1 MGIDKVTDWKNR
13 IESACK
19 NAGTY
24 EPHFDDVIETLAGIL
39 ENRDR
44 AQEQFEAMKCQP
56 IVQHTNKGGNTNLVK
71 NPALVVIN
79 EMNAQALQFWRELG
93 LTPKGFQAMQKN
105 GFKKP
110 EASFEE
116 ILENIGI

>member
-1 MGIDKVTDWKNR
+1 MEKQEWKQK
-13 IESACK
+13 IEQACRE
-19 NAGTY
+19 AGTY
-24 EPHFDDVIETLAGIL
+24 ESHFDDVIETLAGIL

-44 AQEQFEAMKCQP
+44 AQKQFEQMNSNP

-71 NPALVVIN
+71 NPALVIIN

-105 GFKKP
+105 GFQKK
-110 EASFEE
+110 ETSFEE
-116 ILENIGI
+116 LLSNIGI